1 MTDELVVN
9 CQSHI
14 IYSSISNFYCHAL
27 NFFASVVIVWWK
39 ISLKQTKFYWKR
51 RFQGTSCFQFF
62 GYVVQYFVQQ
72 VFSMFNVPFA
82 TAITKPSRVIFNQC
96 QIYLPLCFY
105 KDYSELHPEFNFGII
120 LNRNIRRS
128 GVRSFGGT
136 RIIFVIH
143 ARNKTKNNFFIIFS

>member
-1 MTDELVVN
+1 M
-9 CQSHI
+9 S
-14 IYSSISNFYCHAL
+14 A
-27 NFFASVVIVWWK
+27 VIVWWK

-72 VFSMFNVPFA
+72 VFSMFNVPFSHWHYE
-82 TAITKPSRVIFNQC
+82 AIKSDFNQC
-96 QIYLPLCFY
+96 QIYLPLCFS
-105 KDYSELHPEFNFGII
+105 KDYSELHLEFNFGIV

-143 ARNKTKNNFFIIFS
+143 AHNKTKNNFFYHIFLTLSTVVCGGLCIWYSVELYHAGL